1 MHVVQ
6 DGPPHHCGAGGHLAP
21 RNPEGVPGARAPPQ
35 LFRIPADGGGLP
47 PAASTIYGRP
57 MDHPIRLSVTD
68 DLRRTRLTVAFRL
81 ILAIPHLIW
90 LALWGI
96 VVALAV
102 IVSWFAT
109 LFAGQTPEG
118 LHNFIAQYLR
128 YQTHIY
134 GYMLFLA
141 DPYPGFMGTDPY
153 DADLSIA
160 PAAPQNRW
168 TVAFRIIL
176 GIPALIVA
184 SVVGYLIEI
193 LAIISWFA
201 CLFTGAIPF
210 GLRNLTAW
218 AVRFTAQ
225 THGYMG
231 LLTDRYPNFST
242 DIDA

>member
-1 MHVVQ
+1 MV
-6 DGPPHHCGAGGHLAP
+6 AP
-21 RNPEGVPGARAPPQ
+21 VEP
-35 LFRIPADGGGLP
+35 
-47 PAASTIYGRP
+47 
-57 MDHPIRLSVTD
+57 HPIRLSVSD
-68 DLRRTRLTVAFRL
+68 DLRRTRLTVFFRL

-96 VVALAV
+96 VVFFAV

-109 LFAGQTPEG
+109 LFAGRTPDG
-118 LHNFIAQYLR
+118 LHDFIAQYLR

-134 GYMLFLA
+134 GYLLFLA

-153 DADLSIA
+153 QADLSIA
-160 PAAPQNRW
+160 PPAPQNRW

-176 GIPALIVA
+176 AIPVLIV
-184 SVVGYLIEI
+184 SSI
-193 LAIISWFA
+193 LGLISWVA
-201 CLFTGAIPF
+201 CLVLGTMPL

-231 LLTDRYPNFST
+231 LLTDRYPNFGT
-242 DIDA
+242 EIDA